1 MDTRL
6 SRCDL
11 LEEQAKVLLEYQNKG
26 ILIPGGINPSEIHKN
41 CKAIR
46 EELIKDKFMKI
57 DWRNSKAHLLLL
69 SKFIQA
75 NRFEAF
81 AASDY
86 WKNQWDNIL
95 GEPSKQAINRFI
107 DEGMLADVTNLN
119 DLLSFKYKVTE
130 LRDMLKERGL
140 PVSGRK
146 EAMISRLVQADPEG
160 IKKSVAELSLLKCT
174 QRGQEIAEHYLEA
187 EKERRVQVERQVME
201 YLTDRKFREASLAVA
216 AYEAEQVFP
225 RGMGIDWKHHNPKQ
239 DIGTL
244 ETIFEGKLP
253 KILVNLGNEKLQA
266 FRIASAMMALWG
278 ENKAKKWL
286 PDDFETGS
294 PFDFETAVRML
305 NFQAVHKSTLERY
318 RNEGIEYVEVLPA
331 SDSCEFCR
339 KLAGKHYKLAEAPEL
354 PNPNCTNKMG
364 CRCCYLPVV

>member
-1 MDTRL
+1 MGQ
-6 SRCDL
+6 C
-11 LEEQAKVLLEYQNKG
+11 
-26 ILIPGGINPSEIHKN
+26 
-41 CKAIR
+41 
-46 EELIKDKFMKI
+46 MKI

-107 DEGMLADVTNLN
+107 DEGMLADVTDLN

-225 RGMGIDWKHHNPKQ
+225 RGMGIDWKHHNPEQ

-253 KILVNLGNEKLQA
+253 KILVNLGNEKLEA
-266 FRIASAMMALWG
+266 FRIAGAMMALWG

-354 PNPNCTNKMG
+354 PNPNCTDKMG